1 MTNEMLERI
10 EAQIKILEGNF
21 THVKRVFLL
30 CKLIAE
36 KENITYD
43 EDILAFAAYFHNVAA
58 YPYLTFIPPTAEFD
72 HALESSKMIPELAK
86 EYGYTD
92 TQIEMIVEA
101 VKYHDKA
108 NMGNL
113 NETRLIRNADGV
125 DYLGYMAVARDFSR
139 FPNDFNKVLNI
150 LKKRKAQFLPIID
163 LPYAKELAAPRSE
176 ELEHFIKRF
185 EEECYGIY

>member
-1 MTNEMLERI
+1 MTNEILERI
-10 EAQIKILEGNF
+10 ETHIKKLEGNF

-43 EDILAFAAYFHNVAA
+43 EDILAFAAYFHDVAA
-58 YPYLTFIPPTAEFD
+58 YPYLTFTPPTAEFD

-92 TQIEMIVEA
+92 AQIEMIVEA
-101 VKYHDKA
+101 VKYHDRI
-108 NMGNL
+108 NMGSL

-139 FPNDFNKVLNI
+139 FPNDFNKVLNT
-150 LKKRKAQFLPIID
+150 LKRRKAQFLPIID
-163 LPYAKELAAPRSE
+163 LPYAKELAAPRVE
-176 ELEHFIKRF
+176 ELEHFISRF
-185 EEECYGIY
+185 EEECYGAL